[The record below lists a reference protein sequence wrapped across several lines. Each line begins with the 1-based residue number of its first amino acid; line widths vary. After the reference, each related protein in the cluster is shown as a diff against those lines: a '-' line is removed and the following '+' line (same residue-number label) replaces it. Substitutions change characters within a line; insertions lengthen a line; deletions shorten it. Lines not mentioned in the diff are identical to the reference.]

1 MELRYGRQYARK
13 ADTNVAETLQMDDLK
28 AQAYEQ
34 LRALRRGVVEIISE
48 TELLEKLERSLRTSI
63 PLRIKLGADPS
74 APDLHLGHTVVLR
87 KLRQFQD
94 LGHQVIFL
102 IGDFTG
108 MIGDPTGRSETRK
121 PLTVDEVR
129 ANAETYKRQIFR
141 ILDEDRTEIRF
152 NSEWLSR
159 MDFANVIRLSA
170 QYTVA
175 RLLERDDFEK
185 RYREGRPIGVH
196 EFLYPLAQG
205 YDSVV
210 LRADVELGGTDQKF
224 NLLVGRELQRAYAQ
238 EPQVALITPLL
249 EGTDGVQKMSKSLG
263 NYIGIDEPA
272 REVYG
277 KAMSIPDGLIVK
289 YAELVAE
296 MSPEAVEAMNEGLK
310 LGTLH
315 PRAAKA
321 ELAGKLVALYHGEQA
336 AEEAATEFDRIFRE
350 KRLPDEVGV
359 FLVEEET
366 EAVDIVW
373 LMKAS
378 DGAKSLSEARRLIR
392 QSGVSLDGEVV
403 RDEHVKVRMDR
414 EHLLKVGKRF
424 FRRVK
429 KGGQPQKNT

>member
-1 MELRYGRQYARK
+1 
-13 ADTNVAETLQMDDLK
+13 MDDVK

-34 LRALRRGVVEIISE
+34 LCALRRGAVEVVSE
-48 TELLEKLERSLRTSI
+48 EELLKKLERSLQTGV

-121 PLTVDEVR
+121 PLSVEEVQ

-141 ILDEDRTEIRF
+141 ILDRNRTEIRF

-159 MDFANVIRLSA
+159 MDFADVIRLTA

-185 RYREGRPIGVH
+185 RYREGRPIGMH

-205 YDSVV
+205 HDSVV
-210 LRADVELGGTDQKF
+210 LRADIELGGTDQKF
-224 NLLVGRELQRAYAQ
+224 NLLVGRELQRAAGQ

-249 EGTDGVQKMSKSLG
+249 EGTDGIQKMSKSLG

-277 KAMSIPDGLIVK
+277 KTMSIPDALIVK
-289 YAELVAE
+289 YAGLAAG
-296 MSPEAVEAMNEGLK
+296 MPPEALKAMEEGLMS
-310 LGTLH
+310 GTLH

-321 ELAGKLVALYHGEQA
+321 DVAGKLVALYYGERV
-336 AEEAATEFDRIFRE
+336 AEEVALEFDRIFRE
-350 KRLPDEVGV
+350 KRLPDDISSFVVADERA
-359 FLVEEET
+359 T
-366 EAVDIVW
+366 VDIVW
-373 LMKAS
+373 LIKES
-378 DGAKSLSEARRLIR
+378 GGTKSLSEARRLIR
-392 QSGVSLDGEVV
+392 QGGVSLDGAVV
-403 RDEHVKVRMDR
+403 HDEYAHVPMDQ
-414 EHLLKVGKRF
+414 EHILRVGKRF

-429 KGGQPQKNT
+429 KSVDRKENT

>member
-1 MELRYGRQYARK
+1 
-13 ADTNVAETLQMDDLK
+13 MDDVK
-28 AQAYEQ
+28 ARACEQ
-34 LRALRRGVVEIISE
+34 LRALRRGAVEIISE
-48 TELLEKLERSLRTSI
+48 EELLGKLERSLRTGV
-63 PLRIKLGADPS
+63 PLRVKLGADPS

-121 PLTVDEVR
+121 PLSVEEIQ
-129 ANAETYKRQIFR
+129 ANAETYKRQIFQ
-141 ILDEDRTEIRF
+141 ILDQSRTEIRF

-159 MDFANVIRLSA
+159 MDFAHVIRLAA

-175 RLLERDDFEK
+175 RLLERDDFQK

-205 YDSVV
+205 HDSVV

-224 NLLVGRELQRAYAQ
+224 NLLVGRELQRDHGQ

-263 NYIGIDEPA
+263 NYIGIGEPA

-277 KAMSIPDGLIVK
+277 KTMSIPDALIVK
-289 YAELVAE
+289 YAELVAG
-296 MSPEAVEAMNEGLK
+296 MSPEAIEAMEEGLK

-315 PRAAKA
+315 PRIAKA
-321 ELAGKLVALYHGEQA
+321 GVARKLVALYHGERA
-336 AEEAATEFDRIFRE
+336 AEEATCEFDRIFRE
-350 KRLPDEVGV
+350 KGLPDDINV
-359 FLVEEET
+359 FMVADEIA
-366 EAVDIVW
+366 AVDIAW
-373 LMKAS
+373 LIKES
-378 DGAKSLSEARRLIR
+378 GGTRSLSEARRLIR
-392 QSGVSLDGEVV
+392 QGGVSLDGEVV
-403 RDEHVKVRMDR
+403 RDEHAKVSMDQ
-414 EHLLKVGKRF
+414 EHLLRVGKRF

-429 KGGQPQKNT
+429 KGVQPRNNT